1 MVEDLTK
8 HYKKFLLKTIILGYY
23 NLSMMIE
30 RSKRIGLVL
39 SGGGIRGMA
48 HIGLIKAMQER
59 NIEAN
64 SVAGS
69 SIGAL
74 IGALYANET
83 STDEMLQFFKETP
96 LFKYS
101 FFAFGKPG
109 FIDTERYVPIL
120 KKHFRENSFSSLK
133 KSLYVVATDMQHGI
147 ERVFKDGELI
157 RPLLASAALSPVFS
171 PVVIDDV
178 LYADGGIMN
187 NFPKEYLDKESDF
200 IIGSNVSIAGELQK
214 KDLRNSIQLA
224 SRITGLMVYA
234 SSHEKLQQCDLKIEP
249 LALEGIGVLDKKG
262 IEKAFT
268 IGYDAASFALDGI
281 MY

>member
-1 MVEDLTK
+1 MHKL
-8 HYKKFLLKTIILGYY
+8 FNKTV
-23 NLSMMIE
+23 
-30 RSKRIGLVL
+30 GLVL

-59 NIEAN
+59 DLEAN
-64 SVAGS
+64 FVAGS

-74 IGALYANET
+74 IGALYANDT
-83 STDEMLQFFKETP
+83 ATDDMLHFFKETP

-120 KKHFRENSFSSLK
+120 RKHFKRDSFSSLRK
-133 KSLYVVATDMQHGI
+133 PLYVVATDMQNGT

-157 RPLLASAALSPVFS
+157 RPLLASATLSPVFS
-171 PVVIDDV
+171 PVLIDDI

-187 NFPKEYLDKESDF
+187 NFPKEYLDKDCDF
-200 IIGSNVSIAGELQK
+200 IIGSNVSIAGKLEK
-214 KDLRNSIQLA
+214 RDLRNSIQLA

-234 SSHEKLQQCDLKIEP
+234 SSHEKLQQCDLQIEP

-268 IGYDAASFALDGI
+268 IGYDAASFALDQ
-281 MY
+281 MA

>member
-1 MVEDLTK
+1 MTK

-281 MY
+281 MN